1 VPVNLLYKN
10 LSVSA
15 YLLLRY
21 TFNSIVKCEDELF
34 PQIGLTPQQLATL
47 LAIKQ
52 SPEPVTQSDIANW
65 LDRESTSITAIID
78 NLSKMGLVERIRD
91 LNDRR
96 FVRLVVTPAGDMLLE
111 KARKPKVDQLLGIMS
126 SLTEKETATLIDLL
140 HKIRNKTFEYRKIK
154 DKVRD
159 IAPKVINGEDT
170 TWPI

>member
-1 VPVNLLYKN
+1 MPVNLLYKN

-78 NLSKMGLVERIRD
+78 NLSKIGLVERVRD

-96 FVRLVVTPAGDMLLE
+96 FVRLVVTPEGDKVLD
-111 KARKPKVDQLLGIMS
+111 KARKPKVKQLMGIMS
-126 SLTEKETATLIDLL
+126 CLSESETAALIELL
-140 HKIRNKTFEYRKIK
+140 QKIRKKTFDYRKVKEVK
-154 DKVRD
+154 DIV
-159 IAPKVINGEDT
+159 PKVINDDNGT
-170 TWPI
+170 SWPV